1 MNYDSVLNGSAMAG
15 QCREMASRLKQEI
28 DFYSF
33 EISAINTF
41 IESKTSGEAAT
52 ALKNKAEKLIQMLQ
66 IAISANEY
74 DIRDCNILAEM
85 VDGITIDGYEV
96 LTRKQEA
103 RNNAEECYNQAAYYS
118 RVASECIISSIG
130 NHFYELAN
138 TYRGYAVSWER
149 IEDALHKI
157 ENQYDDIDYDSSI
170 LFKDGYDTRCL
181 LDNEEYDVVLL
192 DCPMPTG
199 VTKGGNT
206 IVKDSEAENLNRDEL
221 SDEELMTKY
230 WFLYEHLKKLMNP
243 GADDE
248 EIFDAMRNIN
258 DKMPLVNFWA
268 TYHFSQ
274 NDYHKLVDILDR
286 DYFVKEQ
293 IDVLNMYLEINNLI
307 WTEDEKQKVLE
318 EYYKKYAPKDDY
330 DYSMFAAGVEL
341 VVGKDIFIVEWDKC
355 EKIYGGFY
363 LENKKT
369 NIGVFEA
376 YIYPTC
382 NGDGRKVCLP
392 EDYNCNKW
400 YSLEYQTK
408 VNEYVPEISKAN
420 NVFVDENGTLLD
432 SSGRY
437 WIAVGPLVTNPDF
450 SMDKRVDWTEA
461 RYGTLIDVVIQDNSG
476 NKYYLPCVN
485 GCCKEHTYPTGII
498 QTGKLIPSGELTNPE
513 NADGSVIEFMGM
525 SAEGL
530 SEYSIVEIIVYDGEI
545 STAGGN

>member
-41 IESKTSGEAAT
+41 IESKASGEAAT

-66 IAISANEY
+66 IVISANEY

-199 VTKGGNT
+199 VIKGGNT
-206 IVKDSEAENLNRDEL
+206 KPEDSDIEEVSIDEL
-221 SDEELMTKY
+221 TTKY
-230 WFLYEHLKKLMNP
+230 FFLFDYLKNKMGLSESTAKDILKKLAEENYLGSFWATYNYDTAGYDKLLYELELKVKYSFLYEHLQNTTGLSESEALDVLKEL
-243 GADDE
+243 ADKN
-248 EIFDAMRNIN
+248 R
-258 DKMPLVNFWA
+258 LGSFWA
-268 TYHFSQ
+268 TYNYSQ
-274 NDYHKLVDILDR
+274 NDYNILLKNLDIVVFEKKL
-286 DYFVKEQ
+286 FKEWVN
-293 IDVLNMYLEINNLI
+293 ITDASISDLNMYLEKYNITNFASIQNFLIVCMHESGRGKWTVELADGGTSYDYNDKGVGYIQVTHRKTQLAFLKYVGDGYSGENTAGYINENYSPWEVSVWYWKTYVDANSMFEQYGNNPNSFLYASYKVNGFPTSQEDFRVSLLVENKEWRYDQLTDEIVIDEATRYPAPNGWKDRWDCYQLMFNNL
-307 WTEDEKQKVLE
+307 
-318 EYYKKYAPKDDY
+318 
-330 DYSMFAAGVEL
+330 
-341 VVGKDIFIVEWDKC
+341 
-355 EKIYGGFY
+355 
-363 LENKKT
+363 
-369 NIGVFEA
+369 
-376 YIYPTC
+376 
-382 NGDGRKVCLP
+382 
-392 EDYNCNKW
+392 
-400 YSLEYQTK
+400 
-408 VNEYVPEISKAN
+408 
-420 NVFVDENGTLLD
+420 
-432 SSGRY
+432 
-437 WIAVGPLVTNPDF
+437 
-450 SMDKRVDWTEA
+450 
-461 RYGTLIDVVIQDNSG
+461 
-476 NKYYLPCVN
+476 
-485 GCCKEHTYPTGII
+485 
-498 QTGKLIPSGELTNPE
+498 
-513 NADGSVIEFMGM
+513 
-525 SAEGL
+525 
-530 SEYSIVEIIVYDGEI
+530 
-545 STAGGN
+545 